1 MGRGAG
7 QFALKSPWQN
17 VGQERLSRNVPMGN
31 VGDRLGGRILGVGR
45 GVAVGL
51 GEGVNGFLKPKV
63 VWAFV

>member
-17 VGQERLSRNVPMGN
+17 VREERLSRNVPMGN
-31 VGDRLGGRILGVGR
+31 VGDRLGGRILAVGR
-45 GVAVGL
+45 GVGL